1 MPLKL
6 ADRWHYVLGWPLLAR
21 CALATLMYSGL
32 ELFYLIWKLYV
43 LAFHQDL
50 ALINADVVRAHLPV
64 STTLFLSTVVVA
76 WFCYY
81 VRHHRMFESWLPYIC
96 TFGIASSMCYHGY
109 LVGMMTPATGLIM
122 IGLPMIGVILIGQR
136 FVYPPLF
143 FGVMTA
149 SIITYLSLEGQI
161 AYAPIFRQLPMLDAQ
176 AAMFWG
182 INIGLF
188 CFPLLIGLILLYDF
202 IIRQWRYSE
211 QENKR
216 LSQTDPL
223 TGLFNRRSLNQYL
236 HDVSVRSSERLSIA
250 LLDLDLFKRINDR
263 CGHLVGDRVLQDV
276 ADVLR
281 QHGRPSDWIG
291 RFGGEE
297 FILILPDTDAQ
308 TAYYLCERYREALMQ
323 LSVKSTQGES
333 WCITGSFGVVT
344 TMGPFDVSHTLSV
357 VDEMLYQAKRR
368 GRNCVVYADQV
379 LRSSL
384 S

>member
-6 ADRWHYVLGWPLLAR
+6 ADRWHYVLSWPLLAR
-21 CALATLMYSGL
+21 CALATLMYGGL
-32 ELFYLIWKLYV
+32 ELFYLTWKLYV
-43 LAFHQDL
+43 LAFQQDF
-50 ALINADVVRAHLPV
+50 LINLEVLRAHVPT
-64 STTLFLSTVVVA
+64 STTLLVTTVTLSV
-76 WFCYY
+76 FCYY
-81 VRHHRMFESWLPYIC
+81 VRHQPMFEKWLPYVC
-96 TFGIASSMCYHGY
+96 TLTIAFSLCYHGY
-109 LVGMMTPATGLIM
+109 LVGMMTPATGLILVGM
-122 IGLPMIGVILIGQR
+122 PMIGIVLIGQR
-136 FVYPPLF
+136 FVYPAF
-143 FGVMTA
+143 FAGLITA
-149 SIITYLSLEGQI
+149 IVITYLSLEGRI
-161 AYAPIFRQLPMLDAQ
+161 PYAPIFQNLPVLDARTG
-176 AAMFWG
+176 MFWG
-182 INIGLF
+182 LTIGLF
-188 CFPLLIGLILLYDF
+188 CLPIIFGLIFLFDF
-202 IIRQWRYSE
+202 IIRQWRASE
-211 QENKR
+211 LENKR

-236 HDVSVRSSERLSIA
+236 HDASVRSDRLSIA
-250 LLDLDLFKRINDR
+250 LLDIDLFKRINDR

-281 QHGRPSDWIG
+281 RHSRSMDWIG

-297 FILILPDTDAQ
+297 FIVIMPDVDAQ
-308 TAYYLCERYREALMQ
+308 AAYVGCERLREALMQ

>member
-1 MPLKL
+1 MNRHAAQIGRSMALRAGL
-6 ADRWHYVLGWPLLAR
+6 AIIGSLRPRNIDVQWARTVL
-21 CALATLMYSGL
+21 
-32 ELFYLIWKLYV
+32 FVYV

-64 STTLFLSTVVVA
+64 STTLFLITVVVA

-81 VRHHRMFESWLPYIC
+81 VLHHRMFESWLPYIC

-122 IGLPMIGVILIGQR
+122 VGLPMIGVILIGQR

-143 FGVMTA
+143 LGVMTA

-161 AYAPIFRQLPMLDAQ
+161 AYAPIFRQLPMLDGQ